1 MGRAK
6 YKRGDKMGIEKVTF
20 KDVAGL
26 KEPKVEIMEFV
37 EYLKNPEKFK
47 VLIFLFGSCNFSCS
61 RIARSRLCA
70 LASYSNMLNKLKGGS
85 SSPVNFC

>member
-6 YKRGDKMGIEKVTF
+6 YKRGDKMSIEKVTF

-47 VLIFLFGSCNFSCS
+47 ARMIFLRQLHFQLFTY
-61 RIARSRLCA
+61 RAKHT
-70 LASYSNMLNKLKGGS
+70 LASYTNMLNKLKGGA
-85 SSPVNFC
+85 SSPVNFR

>member
-47 VLIFLFGSCNFSCS
+47 VRMIFLRQLHFQLFTYRAKQTVCS
-61 RIARSRLCA
+61 SL
-70 LASYSNMLNKLKGGS
+70 LFKH
-85 SSPVNFC
+85 VEQT